1 MQLGMSPESPGGTPE
16 RPGGWSAGGPGRE
29 TQNHNNTRK
38 RATVR
43 GPRLETLKTPAQRTT
58 VLAGAP
64 KRTFFGNA
72 WQTDHRA
79 EGPRFAVEVRFSLL
93 V

>member
-1 MQLGMSPESPGGTPE
+1 MSE

-29 TQNHNNTRK
+29 TQNHKKPRK

-43 GPRLETLKTPAQRTT
+43 GPRLETLKTRATRTA

-64 KRTFFGNA
+64 KRTFFGTA

-79 EGPRFAVEVRFSLL
+79 EGPRFAVDVRFSLFA
-93 V
+93 